1 MSTAVCRSH
10 RRSSHGLMPLHNCPG
25 NFKLLQ
31 SGRHVP
37 HCTTHCTDRGTAH
50 RMAHCIN
57 RGTVRCIAHRMAHCT
72 AHCITHS
79 SLIEISFVTATTRA
93 HWVASRRRPST
104 TGHHFSHHAHC
115 SGLRTPL
122 LCAWRHRARPICCEL
137 HNKDV
142 RSHRR
147 VQSILRTRQL

>member
-25 NFKLLQ
+25 NFKLLE

-37 HCTTHCTDRGTAH
+37 HYTAH
-50 RMAHCIN
+50 RIDRA
-57 RGTVRCIAHRMAHCT
+57 A
-72 AHCITHS
+72 AHCITHCIAHGTAHR

-93 HWVASRRRPST
+93 HWVAPWRRPST

-115 SGLRTPL
+115 RGLRTAL
-122 LCAWRHRARPICCEL
+122 LCAWHHRARPVCCEL

-147 VQSILRTRQL
+147 VPSILRTRQL